1 MTALVAGL
9 FALSGLAA
17 LVYQVAWQ
25 RILVL
30 QTGVGVESVALIVG
44 AFMAG
49 LGAGS
54 HLGGLLSRRLTRR
67 AALTA
72 FAALEL
78 GIALFA
84 VFSTRLYY
92 DGLYVH
98 GVALAARPALAAAV
112 QFAALLP
119 PTLLMGMS
127 LPLLARALVD
137 DVARAGRTLGVL
149 YGVNVLGA
157 AAGALLAPWV
167 LMRLLGIPGAVLVA
181 ACGNTLAGLGALAL
195 RGRVRADPEAAGA
208 PQPAPHPHAEP
219 VETHPL
225 ALWLTLYALSGF
237 CALALEIVW
246 FRMVDVA
253 VKSTAFTFG
262 TVLSVYLFGSAA
274 GSLLGACG
282 VARLR
287 RPLPAFLLCQCLL
300 LLASAGAVIALARL
314 PADAPLYRW
323 FHDYWRQLEGFRLG
337 RASSAGTVARLYLL
351 LPLGLYGLPT
361 LLMGLSFPILQRA
374 VQDEPRSSGFK
385 VGLLQAANIAGCVAG
400 SLLIGL
406 GTLTWLGTAGTLRV
420 LAALGLVFA
429 GVGLRQRRGARPFA
443 LMGAL
448 LLLALLALPDERGL
462 WLRLH
467 GAGGPTGPQAL
478 LQEDATSVVALV
490 QEPAG
495 DWHLTVNG
503 VWNSALPF
511 GGIHARLGALPA
523 LVHAA
528 PRDVVVIGLG
538 SGNTAWAAGCR
549 PETERLRVY
558 EISAPQLDLLERLAA
573 GDDAPPRLRR
583 FLRDPRLD
591 VRFADGRHALRREAV
606 AWDVIELDALRP
618 YSAGAGN
625 LYSLEFFRAC
635 ARRLKAGGVMCTWSP
650 TPRTSA
656 TFVRAFEHVLEFE
669 GGRVLVGGNDPIPLD
684 PAAWAARLHDRR
696 VFGYLGT
703 EVAHDVGERLKSAR
717 PVERAPVPASGLN
730 LDLYPRDE
738 FTSPE

>member
-1 MTALVAGL
+1 VIALVAGL

-54 HLGGLLSRRLTRR
+54 HLGGLWSRRLTRR

-72 FAALEL
+72 FAGVEL

-84 VFSTRLYY
+84 AFSSRLYY

-98 GVALAARPALAAAV
+98 GAALAARPALAAAA

-157 AAGALLAPWV
+157 ALGALLAPWV
-167 LMRLLGIPGAVLVA
+167 LIRQLGIPGAVLAA
-181 ACGNTLAGLGALAL
+181 ACGNALAGLGALAL
-195 RGRVRADPEAAGA
+195 RGRVRDEREGAAAPRPAAAAG
-208 PQPAPHPHAEP
+208 P

-274 GSLLGACG
+274 GSLLGAFG

-300 LLASAGAVIALARL
+300 LLASAGAVLALVSL
-314 PADAPLYRW
+314 PADAPVYRW
-323 FHDYWRQLEGFRLG
+323 FHDYWRELEGFRLG
-337 RASSAGTVARLYLL
+337 RATSAHTVARLYVL
-351 LPLGLYGLPT
+351 LPLALYGLPT
-361 LLMGLSFPILQRA
+361 MLMGLSFPILQRA

-400 SLLIGL
+400 SLLVGL

-420 LAALGLVFA
+420 LVALGLVFA
-429 GVGLRQRRGARPFA
+429 ALGLRQRGGAWPFA
-443 LMGAL
+443 LVGAL
-448 LLLALLALPDERGL
+448 LVAALLALPDERGL

-467 GAGGPTGPQAL
+467 GAGGPTGPKTL

-523 LVHAA
+523 VLHPA

-591 VRFADGRHALRREAV
+591 VRVADGRHALRREPD
-606 AWDVIELDALRP
+606 AWDLIELDALRP
-618 YSAGAGN
+618 YAAGAGN
-625 LYSLEFFRAC
+625 LYSLEFFRSC
-635 ARRLKAGGVMCTWSP
+635 ARRLKPGGVMCAWSP
-650 TPRTSA
+650 TPRTAA
-656 TFVRAFEHVLEFE
+656 TFAQAFAHVVAFEDE
-669 GGRVLVGGNDPIPLD
+669 RVLVGGNDEIPLD
-684 PAAWAARLHDRR
+684 VAAWTARLHDRR
-696 VFGYLGT
+696 VFAYLGA
-703 EVAHDVGERLKSAR
+703 EVARDVGERLKSAR
-717 PVERAPVPASGLN
+717 PLERRPVPARGLN
-730 LDLYPRDE
+730 RDLYPRDE